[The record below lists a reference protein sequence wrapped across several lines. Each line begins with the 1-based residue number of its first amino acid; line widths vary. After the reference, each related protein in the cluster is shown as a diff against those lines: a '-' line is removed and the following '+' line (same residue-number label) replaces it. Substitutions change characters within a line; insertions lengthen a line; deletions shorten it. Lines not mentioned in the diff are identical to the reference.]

1 MPDNN
6 QAQVTNSQ
14 TLVIDAED
22 FSFETLEQQNGKA
35 TVLKFKLENP
45 AVIPG
50 DVLLI
55 LAGDEIHFH
64 GLIGRIEEGWATAAD
79 RNGSQLPAGV
89 H

>member
-1 MPDNN
+1 MPDN
-6 QAQVTNSQ
+6 QTQITNSQ
-14 TLVIDAED
+14 TLVINVED
-22 FSFETLEQQNGKA
+22 FSFEALEQQNGRA

-45 AVIPG
+45 SVIPG

-55 LAGDEIHFH
+55 LAGEEIQFH
-64 GLIGRIEEGWATAAD
+64 GLIGRVEDGWATASD